1 MKEQLSSFVKQLKD
15 SVTNAANEIQQKAK
29 VMLSTDCT
37 TVFELYEWVKEH
49 PGTHIQKQSLLNFN
63 YCFYSLKLDSAS
75 YYMETKDSYLLY
87 MSIQQST
94 GDFFTYHSYK
104 DSIHDKISMPFPS
117 TQKSTI
123 S

>member
-1 MKEQLSSFVKQLKD
+1 VKEQLSSFVKQLKN
-15 SVTNAANEIQQKAK
+15 SVTNAANEIHQKAK

-37 TVFELYEWVKEH
+37 TVFELYEWIKEH
-49 PGTHIQKQSLLNFN
+49 PETHAKKQSLLNFN

-94 GDFFTYHSYK
+94 GDFYTYHSYK
-104 DSIHDKISMPFPS
+104 NSIHDKINMPFPS